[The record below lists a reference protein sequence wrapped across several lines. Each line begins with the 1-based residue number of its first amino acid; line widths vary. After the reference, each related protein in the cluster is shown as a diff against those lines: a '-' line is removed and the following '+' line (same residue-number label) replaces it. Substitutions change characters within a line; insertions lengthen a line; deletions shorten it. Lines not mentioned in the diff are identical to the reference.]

1 MSNKVRVA
9 AVQAAPIIM
18 DEKATVEKAVKL
30 IKEAADAGA
39 KLVVFPEAFISC
51 YPRGLSFGFIV
62 GSRTDAGRED
72 FKRYYDSSVLVPS
85 ETTEIL
91 ANAALELSLIHI

>member
-39 KLVVFPEAFISC
+39 KLVVFP
-51 YPRGLSFGFIV
+51 
-62 GSRTDAGRED
+62 
-72 FKRYYDSSVLVPS
+72 
-85 ETTEIL
+85 
-91 ANAALELSLIHI
+91 